1 MYPSGLLAYFPP
13 SFSPILRFGDPR
25 AGRLVGSGK
34 HSSSRP
40 GWLVRAPGLVQE
52 IMIGLLWLL
61 PGSNGFTCGKWFIGY
76 NFNSFGS
83 DYRAQSKFG
92 TQKEFIVL
100 IILKY
105 KQKGSCDVVT
115 IILKFLNNG
124 EIGSGFK
131 KRNQA
136 ITFFSFT
143 LNISKASSLLEW
155 LSIALEIIM
164 RENVVLNAQI

>member
-13 SFSPILRFGDPR
+13 SFSPILRFGDPG

-52 IMIGLLWLL
+52 IMIRLLWLL

-83 DYRAQSKFG
+83 DYGAQSKFG
-92 TQKEFIVL
+92 TQKEFLIL

-105 KQKGSCDVVT
+105 KYLVKGSRDVVT
-115 IILKFLNNG
+115 IILKFLNNW
-124 EIGSGFK
+124 EIGGGFK

-136 ITFFSFT
+136 ITFFSFM

-155 LSIALEIIM
+155 LSIAL
-164 RENVVLNAQI
+164 Q